1 MRALGTSPWNS
12 LTVFQRVTE
21 MSLRRLCLLPCL
33 LPLILAGTMAQASQ
47 QVPPPQAPKQIPLP
61 SDLPAAAG
69 VYWKQDGGQWIK
81 LEPSVLADTKNR
93 GMGRFLETDGLS
105 NLKTTVVFRGAQASV
120 RILDRRPV
128 FHVRETGS
136 AAHALIVRLKR
147 KKENR
152 EAEVS
157 SWEAGIRN
165 QQGFNRGQIHQVVTS
180 QPARGYYTITPVS
193 DLEEGEYLLVLGDV
207 DGGFD
212 FAIGQTRR

>member
-1 MRALGTSPWNS
+1 
-12 LTVFQRVTE
+12 
-21 MSLRRLCLLPCL
+21 MSVPELAFIACLVLLPQ
-33 LPLILAGTMAQASQ
+33 AGSQAQGSK
-47 QVPPPQAPKQIPLP
+47 QAPPP
-61 SDLPAAAG
+61 SDLPAEAG
-69 VYWKQDGGQWIK
+69 VYWKQDGGRWVK
-81 LEPSVLADTKNR
+81 LERAVLADTKNR

-105 NLKTTVVFRGAQASV
+105 NLKTTVVFRGAQASA
-120 RILDRRPV
+120 RTPDRRPI

-165 QQGFNRGQIHQVVTS
+165 QQGFNRGQIHQVITS
-180 QPARGYYTITPVS
+180 EATRSYFTITPVS

-212 FAIGQTRR
+212 FGIGLARR